1 MPRKAP
7 GPPRRLRGGSWW
19 SWLASR
25 ASTTM
30 RWEPS
35 FLRRKKSAARALMP
49 NRSEPTPT
57 SISCLKSSS
66 LRCGEARSR
75 TSQYGCTGTMAPLW

>member
-1 MPRKAP
+1 MPRRAP

-25 ASTTM
+25 ASTAM

-35 FLRRKKSAARALMP
+35 FLRRKKSEARALMP
-49 NRSEPTPT
+49 SRREPTPT
-57 SISCLKSSS
+57 SISRLKSSS
-66 LRCGEARSR
+66 RSCGEARSR
-75 TSQYGCTGTMAPLW
+75 TS